1 MIDPKVEKY
10 IQNITP
16 ETRTVLQELYRET
29 HVKLLRP
36 RMLSGPLQGQ
46 LLSMFSKMIHPK
58 KILEIGTF
66 TGYSAICLAEGLA
79 DKGELHTIE
88 INDELEDFIRKYIQK
103 AGLKEKITLHI
114 GDALELLVELPNDF
128 DLAFIDGDKRQ
139 YLSYYETIIEKM
151 RPGGIILADNVLWDG
166 KVVELERPDD
176 EYTAGIMEFNEY
188 IRQDKRVEKTILPLR
203 DGLMILRKK

>member
-79 DKGELHTIE
+79 DEGELHTIE